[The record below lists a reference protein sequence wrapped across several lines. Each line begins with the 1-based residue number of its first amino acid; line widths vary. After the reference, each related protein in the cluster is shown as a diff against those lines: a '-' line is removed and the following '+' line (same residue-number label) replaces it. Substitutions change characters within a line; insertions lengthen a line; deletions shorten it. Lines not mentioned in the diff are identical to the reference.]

1 MTYFM
6 TTLSDGSYMNIPA
19 DRMDL
24 KDNMLLVWNGE
35 QLVAAVD
42 ISCVMHARID
52 RKEAKANG

>member
-1 MTYFM
+1 M